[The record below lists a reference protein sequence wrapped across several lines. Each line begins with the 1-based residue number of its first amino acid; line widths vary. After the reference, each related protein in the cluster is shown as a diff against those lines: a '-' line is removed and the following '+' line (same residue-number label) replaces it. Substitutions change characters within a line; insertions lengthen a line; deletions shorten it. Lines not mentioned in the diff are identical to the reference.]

1 MKKQLFTLLTLLVM
15 CVTGAWADATTATID
30 FENGALSDIFAV
42 TSDASITNA
51 ISNYP
56 VTIGEEISKPSDNNE
71 KILLVTFGSTK
82 NVSTKFVTKSSY
94 SSISNISI
102 KLATSDKGK
111 TFLTIETCPNADFSS
126 DVTTVQANST
136 FNDAGITSNKKL
148 INYSKNIATPASGYV
163 RITIDQ
169 GGNQNKVVGIDDIVI
184 TYSDGTSGKTS
195 LTGAWSNAAPS
206 FTVGSSAAIPTFS
219 VTGGG
224 TLGTDYTVAYTK
236 TDASSI
242 VTLTDG
248 TGAISGISTAAAATA
263 TVTATVTIVNTEKY
277 EMATTSYD
285 CAISVIDAT
294 PYSAPTI
301 TEKNGTVQISSA
313 DEGVAVS
320 QIKYSLDNGKTWNTY
335 SIPFNLEEATTV
347 KAKVTTGNDKS
358 KTDSDV
364 TSEECNAIPAA
375 APGSSSITLYKNN
388 DWTESASQ
396 DGSSTNDTWTG
407 KASTDFEGYIIAL
420 DNEGKTGGDIKALST
435 GNAINNNTTIK
446 GSNGRTLTFTLPT
459 GVKVNRIT
467 IYSYTNG
474 DDNNHYSSGWKL
486 NGTAADMIGLSLRDV
501 EGNSG
506 KSVSSSSSPDVRV
519 FAFDTP
525 LEESFTFT
533 NTGYQQCFY
542 MVLDYT
548 VSVTIASSGYSS
560 LGSAYGLD
568 FANATTS
575 TENAAKLTAFAATE
589 SSETSVK
596 LVSID
601 EAPARTGV
609 ILKGTPGATYT
620 IPVKAD
626 AATLTVTN
634 LLHAAVTATPILAST
649 SYIMQGGKFHLV
661 TEASDVPAGKA
672 YLVPGTSPA
681 RELTFFFDGETTG
694 INVATEKNNTTT
706 GVYYNLAG
714 QRVNQPAKGIY
725 VVDGKKVIK

>member
-15 CVTGAWADATTATID
+15 CVTGAWADDTQLFYT
-30 FENGALSDIFAV
+30 
-42 TSDASITNA
+42 
-51 ISNYP
+51 
-56 VTIGEEISKPSDNNE
+56 
-71 KILLVTFGSTK
+71 
-82 NVSTKFVTKSSY
+82 
-94 SSISNISI
+94 
-102 KLATSDKGK
+102 
-111 TFLTIETCPNADFSS
+111 DFSS
-126 DVTTVQANST
+126 SDWSSYTSQEPITAKKTINNIYFNCADYIADGRLYFNGGGNMSSSRYCAIHVTGVNGSVKVVIEKNESTRGFKYLFKEETSVSSPESNTQAPSETMTTVNYEMQGNGTEVT
-136 FNDAGITSNKKL
+136 FYFYQQGSSYPNAIKS
-148 INYSKNIATPASGYV
+148 
-163 RITIDQ
+163 ITI
-169 GGNQNKVVGIDDIVI
+169 
-184 TYSDGTSGKTS
+184 TTPTSSGKTS

-248 TGAISGISTAAAATA
+248 TGAISEISTAAAATA
-263 TVTATVTIVNTEKY
+263 TVTATVTIVNTKEY

-313 DEGVAVS
+313 DDGVFVS
-320 QIKYSLDNGKTWNTY
+320 QIKYSLDNGETWNTY

-347 KAKVTTGNDKS
+347 KAKVVTGNDKS

-396 DGSSTNDTWTG
+396 TGSSTNDTWTG

-420 DNEGKTGGDIKALST
+420 DNEGKTGSDIKALST
-435 GNAINNNTTIK
+435 GNEINNKKTIK

-474 DDNNHYSSGWKL
+474 DDDKHYSSGWKL

-548 VSVTIASSGYSS
+548 VSVTIANSGYSS

-626 AATLTVTN
+626 AAALTVTN
-634 LLHAAVTATPILAST
+634 LLHAAVTATPILANT

-661 TEASDVPAGKA
+661 TEASEVPAGKA
-672 YLVPGTSPA
+672 YLVPGTTQA

-714 QRVNQPAKGIY
+714 QRVNQPTKGIY